1 MSSSQGLWAAFRSWR
16 SRGRDSPVEPLKVGS
31 TADTL
36 VLDLWPAKLRDNTF
50 LSLKVTRLWIMC
62 YDGDR

>member
-16 SRGRDSPVEPLKVGS
+16 SHGRDSPVEPLKVGS